1 MKLLIELP
9 SWMGDTVMATPSLIN
24 LIKHFEAPEVTLIGP
39 IVSNELIKNNEFI
52 ENSIIL
58 NKNYIDLY
66 NTTKDLG
73 HFDMFISYRSSYR
86 TMIMKKFISSKLK
99 YQFDL
104 KVEYDFLELEF
115 LFHFFYFLEF
125 NF

>member
-58 NKNYIDLY
+58 NKN
-66 NTTKDLG
+66 
-73 HFDMFISYRSSYR
+73 
-86 TMIMKKFISSKLK
+86 
-99 YQFDL
+99 
-104 KVEYDFLELEF
+104 
-115 LFHFFYFLEF
+115 
-125 NF
+125 